1 MVAAD
6 RAAVVSSGTR
16 ALEEDE
22 AGAYSG
28 SSAAVEEA
36 AAARFGDL
44 ALRFLPVGLALGLGV
59 SSSI

>member
-28 SSAAVEEA
+28 SSAAVVE

-44 ALRFLPVGLALGLGV
+44 ALRFLPVGLAPGLGV